1 MLARRTLVVKLFM
14 SLGILLA
21 MLKPRWQKAIK
32 IIIILFF
39 TTGTIY
45 QASIALIR
53 GNLRDNKE
61 EKEQID
67 IWENYKQSYIS
78 PNLVHGMDLGNAALF
93 IKHAKDNSTYTFGL
107 SFGMTLLHGI
117 FLVLYLGNKEKRI

>member
-14 SLGILLA
+14 SLGILVA

-61 EKEQID
+61 EKEVI
-67 IWENYKQSYIS
+67 
-78 PNLVHGMDLGNAALF
+78 NAAY
-93 IKHAKDNSTYTFGL
+93 D
-107 SFGMTLLHGI
+107 
-117 FLVLYLGNKEKRI
+117 

>member
-1 MLARRTLVVKLFM
+1 M
-14 SLGILLA
+14 SLGILVA

-67 IWENYKQSYIS
+67 IWENYK
-78 PNLVHGMDLGNAALF
+78 
-93 IKHAKDNSTYTFGL
+93 
-107 SFGMTLLHGI
+107 LL
-117 FLVLYLGNKEKRI
+117 LYLQILSMAWI